1 MKKYTTLKEIAHGHQ
16 LISRTIMMSH
26 KTPDRLKKLLVHV
39 EGTDDIP
46 VYEVFFNKNFVD
58 IQDCYGCVVVE
69 DVHKIIKSETNWK
82 YLSIRDSDFLVLS
95 NKKKYS
101 DDNFFYTDCHDS
113 EMMMFNNPR
122 LIKSVMNKLIGNSI
136 DGIKERIC
144 NELYWVSMLK
154 WFNMLRNL
162 NYKFNDLDLA
172 HLSWNAQIST
182 TEALRFFIPTKNS
195 PKSFPLK
202 TFNIFQSKNKNPN
215 INHLINGHDF
225 ITRWAAIIK
234 REYNQQYSNRE
245 FRKIICNSYTIKM
258 AKSTALYQNIMNW
271 ELSNKLSVLN
281 YQ

>member
-1 MKKYTTLKEIAHGHQ
+1 MKKYTTLKEVAHGHQ

-26 KTPDRLKKLLVHV
+26 KTPDRLKKLLVLV

-46 VYEVFFNKNFVD
+46 VYEVFFDKNVVD
-58 IQDCYGCVVVE
+58 IQDCHGCVVVE

-82 YLSIRDSDFLVLS
+82 YISIRDSDFLVLS

-122 LIKSVMNKLIGNSI
+122 LIKSVMSKLIGNSI

-144 NELYWVSMLK
+144 YELYWVSMLK

-162 NYKFNDLDLA
+162 NYRFEDLDLA

-195 PKSFPLK
+195 QKSFPLK
-202 TFNIFQSKNKNPN
+202 SFKKFQSKNKNPN

-234 REYNQQYSNRE
+234 REYNQQYSNRA
-245 FRKIICNSYTIKM
+245 FRKIICDSYTIKM
-258 AKSTALYQNIMNW
+258 AKRTDLYDNIKNW
-271 ELSNKLSVLN
+271 ALSNRLSVLN
-281 YQ
+281 

>member
-1 MKKYTTLKEIAHGHQ
+1 MKKYTTLKEVAHGHQ

-26 KTPDRLKKLLVHV
+26 KTPDRLKKLLVLV

-46 VYEVFFNKNFVD
+46 VYEVFFDKNVVD
-58 IQDCYGCVVVE
+58 IQDCHGCVVVE

-82 YLSIRDSDFLVLS
+82 YISIRDSDFLVLS

-101 DDNFFYTDCHDS
+101 DYNFFYTDCHDS

-122 LIKSVMNKLIGNSI
+122 LIKSVMSKLIGNSI

-144 NELYWVSMLK
+144 HELYWVSMLK

-162 NYKFNDLDLA
+162 NYRLEDLDLA

-195 PKSFPLK
+195 QKSFPLK
-202 TFNIFQSKNKNPN
+202 SFKIFQSKNKNPN

-234 REYNQQYSNRE
+234 REYNQQYSNRA
-245 FRKIICNSYTIKM
+245 FRKIICDSYTIKM
-258 AKSTALYQNIMNW
+258 AKSTVLYHNIKNW
-271 ELSNKLSVLN
+271 ELSNRLSVLN
-281 YQ
+281 

>member
-1 MKKYTTLKEIAHGHQ
+1 MKKYTTLKEVAHGHQ
-16 LISRTIMMSH
+16 LISRTIMMTH
-26 KTPDRLKKLLVHV
+26 KTPNRLKKLLVLV

-46 VYEVFFNKNFVD
+46 VYEVFFDKNAVD
-58 IQDCYGCVVVE
+58 IQDCHGCVVVE

-82 YLSIRDSDFLVLS
+82 YLSIRDSDFLVLG

-162 NYKFNDLDLA
+162 NYKFEDLDLA

-182 TEALRFFIPTKNS
+182 TEALRFFIPKKNS

-202 TFNIFQSKNKNPN
+202 SFNNFQSKNKNPN

-234 REYNQQYSNRE
+234 REYNQQYSNRA
-245 FRKIICNSYTIKM
+245 FRKIICDSYTIKM
-258 AKSTALYQNIMNW
+258 AKSTVLYHNIMNW
-271 ELSNKLSVLN
+271 ELSNRLSVLN